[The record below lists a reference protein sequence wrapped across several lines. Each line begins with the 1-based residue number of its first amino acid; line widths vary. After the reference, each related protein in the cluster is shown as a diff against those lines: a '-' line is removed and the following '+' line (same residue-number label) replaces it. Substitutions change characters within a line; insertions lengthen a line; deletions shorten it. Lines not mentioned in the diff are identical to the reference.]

1 MDAKL
6 MVSKICPVITEY
18 VAVNKHD
25 TMQRFAKFKKIMRS
39 GFKNFK
45 VVIFNERQNKY
56 KGI

>member
-1 MDAKL
+1 
-6 MVSKICPVITEY
+6 MVLKICPVITEY

>member
-6 MVSKICPVITEY
+6 MVSKICPVIAEY

-39 GFKNFK
+39 GFRTTLKILK
-45 VVIFNERQNKY
+45 L
-56 KGI
+56 